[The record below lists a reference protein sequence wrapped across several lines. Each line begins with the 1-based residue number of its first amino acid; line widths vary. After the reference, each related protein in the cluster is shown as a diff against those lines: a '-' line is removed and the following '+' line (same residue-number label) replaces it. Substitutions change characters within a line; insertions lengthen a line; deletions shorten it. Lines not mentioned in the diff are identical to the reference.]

1 MIINARLNIHG
12 VASMQSSVM
21 KSQHLPSIMS
31 STGAAGMGSRQGSRV
46 LHTAG
51 KNEPPNPKIARF
63 EQLIDQLKRMVDT
76 EKKNVF

>member
-1 MIINARLNIHG
+1 
-12 VASMQSSVM
+12 
-21 KSQHLPSIMS
+21 
-31 STGAAGMGSRQGSRV
+31 MGSRQGSRV

-63 EQLIDQLKRMVDT
+63 EQLIDQLKHMVDT